1 MVPKT
6 ETEPAVTRNGS
17 NSSAERMRRHRHR
30 KRMGML
36 CIVQVPIYLLDF
48 DALVTRSRL
57 KPEDEGN
64 RKKIA
69 EAVEALVDDFTEEK
83 LVPAGDGQRRMNRK

>member
-17 NSSAERMRRHRHR
+17 NSSAERMRRYRER
-30 KRMGML
+30 KRQGVV
-36 CIVQVPIYLLDF
+36 CIVQVPIYKLD
-48 DALVTRSRL
+48 AEVLVTRNRL
-57 KPEDEGN
+57 KPEHESHPA
-64 RKKIA
+64 KIA
-69 EAVEALVDDFTEEK
+69 EAVEALVDDFTEGK